1 MKIRLASLIDTKK
14 LAVEIARIA
23 KFGDVIALSGNL
35 GAGKTAF
42 AKFFIKEL
50 CGEEVEAPS
59 PTFTLVQT
67 YDAKDASLGEVAH
80 FDFYRLKSADE
91 VVQIGFEDALL
102 GGVCLIEWA
111 EKIGEYMPRDYLK
124 IHLQNVEGDEGARD
138 ADLEACGS
146 GWQDRLAALKPFEG
160 RAL

>member
-14 LAVEIARIA
+14 LAVEIAKVA
-23 KFGDVIALSGNL
+23 KFGDVIALCGNL

-50 CGEEVEAPS
+50 CGEKVEVPS

-67 YDAKDASLGEVAH
+67 YDAKNASLGEVAH

-91 VVQIGFEDALL
+91 VVEIGFEDALL
-102 GGVCLIEWA
+102 SGVCLIEWA
-111 EKIGEYMPRDYLK
+111 EKIREYMPRDCLR
-124 IHLQNVEGDEGARD
+124 IHLQNVEGDEGARNV
-138 ADLEACGS
+138 DLEACGS
-146 GWQDRLAALKPFEG
+146 GWQDRLSALKCFE
-160 RAL
+160 RREL